1 MKLHKINLKWKL
13 GDQKMIHTESSTKI
27 FVNDSLFNNTET
39 TANYSIKV
47 IDTVKNYTLLYSN
60 ESNSIDFETEFSILK
75 KDSVVN
81 FFTDIIK
88 NIEKET
94 NSFKYEL
101 VVDKN
106 TGQALE
112 VKNSDS
118 FLKTIEQVTSKIID
132 ELGEK
137 MQKSNIRIDSIKQKV
152 ITHFKW
158 AEPKIL
164 ETMINQFN
172 YIMQAYS
179 YEFPYNSTISQKT
192 MVYDI
197 NALGEFGDVEMPATL
212 TISSK
217 KYDNILTIQTDTE
230 YDKDF
235 LLMQMKKKYNNI
247 SNLTTSDIFLSE
259 KAEATFTITNGWI
272 TSHKSNVVFITKE
285 VKVIN
290 ETIISF
296 Q

>member
-1 MKLHKINLKWKL
+1 MKLHQIKPKWKL
-13 GDQKMIHTESSTKI
+13 GDQKIVHTESSTKI
-27 FVNDSLFNNTET
+27 FIKDSLFNNTET
-39 TANYSIKV
+39 TSNYNIKV
-47 IDTVKNYTLLYSN
+47 IDTVKNYTLVYSN
-60 ESNSIDFETEFSILK
+60 EPNSIDIETKSSIPK
-75 KDSVVN
+75 IDSAVN

-88 NIEKET
+88 KLEKET

-101 VVDKN
+101 LVDKK
-106 TGQALE
+106 TGQAFK
-112 VKNSDS
+112 VKNSDEY
-118 FLKTIEQVTSKIID
+118 LKTIEQLTVAMID

-137 MQKSNIRIDSIKQKV
+137 IKKSNIQIDSIKQK
-152 ITHFKW
+152 ITAYFKL

-172 YIMQAYS
+172 YIMQPYS

-192 MVYDI
+192 MVHDV
-197 NALGEFGDVEMPATL
+197 NALGEFGDIEVPATL

-217 KYDNILTIQTDTE
+217 KQDNILTIQTDTD

-235 LLMQMKKKYNNI
+235 LLEQIKKKHNNM
-247 SNLTTSDIFLSE
+247 SNITASEIFLSE
-259 KAEATFTITNGWI
+259 KEEATFTTTNGWI
-272 TSHKSNVVFITKE
+272 VSHKSDIVFKMKE

-290 ETIISF
+290 KTIVSY